1 MINMD
6 IPSAVLKERAKA
18 TLRGT
23 YWTFVGATLIVAI
36 VSGLI
41 SGIAQLLGPAV
52 GAVASIAVALFYTIP
67 VSLGVQRMYI
77 RTAQG
82 CGVNTNDIFNIY
94 KSGNLMNAI
103 LVLFLKG
110 LFTFLW
116 SLLFVIPG
124 IIKGYSYLLIDY
136 MMAENPALDQ
146 SRAFEI
152 SKQLARRMSIARDT
166 DANFAAILACTASD
180 DATYRYSGYFMAFSA
195 CYEALEK
202 VNPSKA
208 AELAGKISGGLRADL
223 IANGSLDGNGS
234 NYLSCRINTG
244 KDASSGTVA
253 NLLVAWHV
261 QLTTPVQEEEAA
273 STSGAETVP
282 PPEEAT
288 HPADLKPAA

>member
-36 VSGLI
+36 VSALI

-52 GAVASIAVALFYTIP
+52 GAVATIAVALFYTIP

-82 CGVNTNDIFNIY
+82 CGVNTNEIFNIY
-94 KSGNLMNAI
+94 KSGNLINSI

-152 SKQLARRMSIARDT
+152 SKQLMYGNRFKAFVVELSFIGWQLLSVLTFGIGMLFLTPYMSMTMTHFYLELKERGIHAGIIRP
-166 DANFAAILACTASD
+166 D
-180 DATYRYSGYFMAFSA
+180 DNLYAVQA
-195 CYEALEK
+195 
-202 VNPSKA
+202 
-208 AELAGKISGGLRADL
+208 
-223 IANGSLDGNGS
+223 S
-234 NYLSCRINTG
+234 NYSQNG
-244 KDASSGTVA
+244 
-253 NLLVAWHV
+253 
-261 QLTTPVQEEEAA
+261 
-273 STSGAETVP
+273 
-282 PPEEAT
+282 PEFN
-288 HPADLKPAA
+288 

>member
-82 CGVNTNDIFNIY
+82 CGVNTNEIFNIY

-103 LVLFLKG
+103 LALFLKG

-116 SLLFVIPG
+116 SLLFVVPG

-152 SKQLARRMSIARDT
+152 SKQLMYGNRFKAFVVELSFIGWQLLSVLT
-166 DANFAAILACTASD
+166 FPYAIHEHDD
-180 DATYRYSGYFMAFSA
+180 DAFLF
-195 CYEALEK
+195 
-202 VNPSKA
+202 
-208 AELAGKISGGLRADL
+208 
-223 IANGSLDGNGS
+223 
-234 NYLSCRINTG
+234 
-244 KDASSGTVA
+244 
-253 NLLVAWHV
+253 
-261 QLTTPVQEEEAA
+261 
-273 STSGAETVP
+273 GAEGARHP
-282 PPEEAT
+282 CRHHPSGRQPLRRSGQQLFPERSRIQLN
-288 HPADLKPAA
+288 HRI

>member
-52 GAVASIAVALFYTIP
+52 GAIASIAVALFYTIP

-82 CGVNTNDIFNIY
+82 CGVNTNEIFNIY

-103 LVLFLKG
+103 LTLFLKG

-152 SKQLARRMSIARDT
+152 SKQLMYGNR
-166 DANFAAILACTASD
+166 FK
-180 DATYRYSGYFMAFSA
+180 AFVVELSFIGWLLLSA
-195 CYEALEK
+195 
-202 VNPSKA
+202 
-208 AELAGKISGGLRADL
+208 
-223 IANGSLDGNGS
+223 
-234 NYLSCRINTG
+234 
-244 KDASSGTVA
+244 
-253 NLLVAWHV
+253 
-261 QLTTPVQEEEAA
+261 LTF
-273 STSGAETVP
+273 
-282 PPEEAT
+282 
-288 HPADLKPAA
+288 

>member
-1 MINMD
+1 MD

-52 GAVASIAVALFYTIP
+52 GAIASIAVALFYTIP

-82 CGVNTNDIFNIY
+82 CGVNTNEILNIY

-103 LVLFLKG
+103 LALFLKG

-146 SRAFEI
+146 SRAFVI
-152 SKQLARRMSIARDT
+152 S
-166 DANFAAILACTASD
+166 
-180 DATYRYSGYFMAFSA
+180 
-195 CYEALEK
+195 
-202 VNPSKA
+202 
-208 AELAGKISGGLRADL
+208 
-223 IANGSLDGNGS
+223 
-234 NYLSCRINTG
+234 
-244 KDASSGTVA
+244 
-253 NLLVAWHV
+253 
-261 QLTTPVQEEEAA
+261 
-273 STSGAETVP
+273 
-282 PPEEAT
+282 
-288 HPADLKPAA
+288 